1 MKIPARKSRKD
12 YYTAVVW
19 LALIGTLIFR
29 IPLGRIIGDKGIAC
43 FGLANEIYLAVA
55 GAFSFGLSE
64 AAAAHV
70 RYRVRRSQFKPSL
83 TT

>member
-43 FGLANEIYLAVA
+43 FGLANEI
-55 GAFSFGLSE
+55 
-64 AAAAHV
+64 
-70 RYRVRRSQFKPSL
+70 
-83 TT
+83 